1 MLKEI
6 KEVFS
11 EVHHLLWH
19 NRLAV
24 KRAYDLSDDEK
35 DDQVQQTDNE
45 TEND

>member
-1 MLKEI
+1 MFIKTTKKSTMLKEI

-24 KRAYDLSDDEK
+24 KRAYDLSDDEQ
-35 DDQVQQTDNE
+35 DD
-45 TEND
+45 